1 MIYMKSIEITKQ
13 YAGERVDKICFKVLK
28 NAKKSFVFKMF
39 RKKNI
44 VLNDKKIKGDERC
57 QLGDSI
63 QFYLA
68 DETFNKFSGIQ
79 SSKDEAKIKDTLTK
93 EALLKDHIIY
103 EDTHVLI
110 YSKPKGILS
119 QPNGKNVNVV
129 DQYDQYA
136 KAQGIVY
143 DQLLDRYGVC
153 TRLDR
158 NTSGLLIIGK
168 NALALR
174 RMNESIKNHQVD
186 KRYRALVLGRLN
198 KSIELKGYQK
208 KDKNNQVTMTM
219 DKADDYIHTV
229 IHPIDYHADEDYTLV
244 DVELHTGKTHQI
256 RHHLSSIHHPIIGDL
271 KYGDSQRNTY
281 FLKKYGINN
290 QLLHSYSFTF
300 LNVDDPLAYL
310 IDKTFIAPYPME
322 FRTLLGKGDLL

>member
-1 MIYMKSIEITKQ
+1 MT
-13 YAGERVDKICFKVLK
+13 
-28 NAKKSFVFKMF
+28 
-39 RKKNI
+39 
-44 VLNDKKIKGDERC
+44 KKIKGDERC
-57 QLGDSI
+57 QLGDSLSVLPCRRD
-63 QFYLA
+63 FL
-68 DETFNKFSGIQ
+68 TNFPGFNQ
-79 SSKDEAKIKDTLTK
+79 VRMRRKIKDTLTK
-93 EALLKDHIIY
+93 EVLLKDHIIY

-153 TRLDR
+153 NRLDR

-208 KDKNNQVTMTM
+208 KDKNNQVTN
-219 DKADDYIHTV
+219 DKWIKLMIIYIRSF
-229 IHPIDYHADEDYTLV
+229 IQSIITLMKIIPLLMLNFIQV
-244 DVELHTGKTHQI
+244 KLI
-256 RHHLSSIHHPIIGDL
+256 RFAII
-271 KYGDSQRNTY
+271 YQ
-281 FLKKYGINN
+281 
-290 QLLHSYSFTF
+290 
-300 LNVDDPLAYL
+300 A
-310 IDKTFIAPYPME
+310 FII
-322 FRTLLGKGDLL
+322 R